1 MPSMRHGI
9 WMAIGQ
15 KVSFFSNDDVAGL
28 TDHEIE
34 QMVRASGL
42 I

>member
-1 MPSMRHGI
+1 MRSIGEPSGK
-9 WMAIGQ
+9 AE
-15 KVSFFSNDDVAGL
+15 SFIISNDDVSGL